1 MDRQSTGVAW
11 AGMEDWVRD
20 ADPFDRTCP
29 SRALLASLGD
39 KWSILIILSLDGE
52 QLRYGELEQAVDGI
66 SPKMLT
72 QRLRRLV
79 DDGILVRW
87 EFDEVPP
94 HVAYELTDLGRSLLP
109 VFYPFIGWLIDHT
122 RDVEEHHGSGG

>member
-1 MDRQSTGVAW
+1 MDRQSTGVPW

-66 SPKMLT
+66 
-72 QRLRRLV
+72 
-79 DDGILVRW
+79 LVRW

-94 HVAYELTDLGRSLLP
+94 HVAYELTDLGRSLPP

-122 RDVEEHHGSGG
+122 RDVEEHRGSGG